1 MLGSEAHALVLLW
14 NMLPREGLQLICWC
28 HFIKHPLGQVTCS
41 CCASCPTCREFKQ
54 TALVLWRNTAIFL
67 GETGTIGPLL
77 ARFQALMRF
86 LEEGGPASPAAT
98 SAAAFLASDSLE
110 GAHSR
115 GWPPGYLLTPDLTT
129 ITTQVEAAREVLLVA
144 EALTASCE

>member
-1 MLGSEAHALVLLW
+1 
-14 NMLPREGLQLICWC
+14 
-28 HFIKHPLGQVTCS
+28 
-41 CCASCPTCREFKQ
+41 
-54 TALVLWRNTAIFL
+54 LVLWKNTAVFL

-98 SAAAFLASDSLE
+98 SAAAFLPPDGLE
-110 GAHSR
+110 GAFSR
-115 GWPPGYLLTPDLTT
+115 GWLPGYLLAPDLAT

-144 EALTASCE
+144 EALTASRE